1 MIKGILAL
9 FRSGLIFNP
18 MVMLGVLTGFI
29 CMATLE
35 DERLKALYTNYNLY
49 ILMFLVAS
57 AYVYFFKCVYFQ
69 GGYRIDWK
77 ETILSMIGHFF
88 MLVLSFIFS
97 MLFVMVVSFG
107 GSETQ
112 IESEK
117 QVSADLQKLQDDFKK
132 QQQEIQKN
140 YEAIMKAYDMSV
152 Q

>member
-18 MVMLGVLTGFI
+18 MVLLGVLTGFV

-35 DERLKALYTNYNLY
+35 DDKLKALYTNYNFY
-49 ILMFLVAS
+49 ILMFLVAA

-69 GGYRIDWK
+69 GGYRVDWK
-77 ETILSMIGHFF
+77 ETILSMIGHFC

-112 IESEK
+112 TENEK
-117 QVSADLQKLQDDFKK
+117 QAAADLQKLQDDFRK

-140 YEAIMKAYDMSV
+140 YEAIMKAYDMPV